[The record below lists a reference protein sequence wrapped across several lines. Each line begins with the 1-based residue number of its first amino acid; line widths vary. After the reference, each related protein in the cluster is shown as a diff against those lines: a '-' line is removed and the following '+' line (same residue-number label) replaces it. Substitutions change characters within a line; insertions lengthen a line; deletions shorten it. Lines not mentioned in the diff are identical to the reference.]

1 MDSGYSGYESV
12 SEFRAQVLLL
22 LGLREVLQVQRYGP
36 PPYRGPGCIRPPMP
50 GPTPG
55 PGRVVTA
62 WLVHSIPTREP
73 NLEPRRDTMCFRM

>member
-1 MDSGYSGYESV
+1 M
-12 SEFRAQVLLL
+12 
-22 LGLREVLQVQRYGP
+22 
-36 PPYRGPGCIRPPMP
+36 RPLML

-73 NLEPRRDTMCFRM
+73 NLEPLSETMCLRIWDATISRCWLVALFRIH